1 MCYSSRNWKQGEKIS
16 VHIIYLLVLALEPF
30 KENRFLKQ
38 VKIIL
43 LSSLKRLYAQPL
55 YIYSI

>member
-1 MCYSSRNWKQGEKIS
+1 MCYSPQNWKQGEKFS

-30 KENRFLKQ
+30 KEKKILKQ